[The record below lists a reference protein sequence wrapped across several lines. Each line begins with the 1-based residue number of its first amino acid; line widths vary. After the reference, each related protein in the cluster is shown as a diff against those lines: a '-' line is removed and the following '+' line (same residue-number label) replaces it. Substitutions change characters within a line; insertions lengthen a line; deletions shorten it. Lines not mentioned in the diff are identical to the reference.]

1 MTEGFPRLEQRFKS
15 MGGPARLVIN
25 ATSGQGPHLNTIA
38 TQVRTMLDALEARY
52 SRYRV
57 GSIVSV
63 INQRAGSGVFTKVDP
78 ETQALL
84 DLAGRLWDASGGLFD
99 ITSGP
104 LRHAWDFRAEGG
116 ADPAQI
122 EPALTL
128 VGWEQIEWLES
139 SLHLPTPGMEI
150 DLGGLVKEY
159 AADSTVSLMRD
170 LNVTSAMIELAGDV
184 ATIGD
189 SEDATPWR
197 VGIQDPEGTG
207 SVCAVRLSN
216 AAIATSGNYARRIGF
231 QGKQYGHLLNPKT
244 GWPVEG
250 PTSVSV
256 VDGHCLTA
264 GAVATVACLHAEKAA
279 RAWLEHAALPWL
291 MVSTTGKRS
300 GPIADRVAAPA

>member
-1 MTEGFPRLEQRFKS
+1 

-25 ATSGQGPHLNTIA
+25 ATSGLSPHPDTIA
-38 TQVRTMLDALEARY
+38 AKVRTLMNTLEARY

-63 INQRAGSGVFTKVDP
+63 INQRAGSGVFTEVDP

-99 ITSGP
+99 VTSGP
-104 LRHAWDFRAEGG
+104 LRQAWDFRAEGG

-150 DLGGLVKEY
+150 DLGGLAKEY
-159 AADSTVSLMRD
+159 AADKAVSLMRD

-189 SEDATPWR
+189 SEYATPWR

-207 SVCAVRLSN
+207 SVCAVQLSN

-231 QGKQYGHLLNPKT
+231 EGKQYGHLLNPKT

-256 VDGHCLTA
+256 VDSHCLTA

-300 GPIADRVAAPA
+300 GPIADRLAAPA

>member
-1 MTEGFPRLEQRFKS
+1 M
-15 MGGPARLVIN
+15 M
-25 ATSGQGPHLNTIA
+25 
-38 TQVRTMLDALEARY
+38 DALEARY

-63 INQRAGSGVFTKVDP
+63 INQRAGSGVFTEVDP

-84 DLAGRLWDASGGLFD
+84 ELAGRLWDASGGLFD

-104 LRHAWDFRAEGG
+104 LRRAWDFRAEGG
-116 ADPAQI
+116 ANPDQI

-150 DLGGLVKEY
+150 DLGGLAKEY
-159 AADSTVSLMRD
+159 AADNAVSLMRD

-207 SVCAVRLSN
+207 SVCAVQLSN
-216 AAIATSGNYARRIGF
+216 AAIATSGNYARRICLE
-231 QGKQYGHLLNPKT
+231 GKQYGHLLNPKT

-256 VDGHCLTA
+256 VDSHCLTA

>member
-1 MTEGFPRLEQRFKS
+1 
-15 MGGPARLVIN
+15 MGGPARLVLN
-25 ATSGQGPHLNTIA
+25 SKHGQKLDLENIA
-38 TQVRTMLDALEARY
+38 KQLRTLLGAMESRY
-52 SRYRV
+52 SRYRA

-63 INQRAGSGVFTKVDP
+63 INQRAGSGIFTELDP
-78 ETQALL
+78 ETKALL
-84 DLAGRLWDASGGLFD
+84 ELAGRLWDESGGLFD

-104 LRHAWDFRAEGG
+104 LRQAWDFRAKGG

-122 EPALTL
+122 KPALAL
-128 VGWEQIEWLES
+128 VGWEQIEWRES

-150 DLGGLVKEY
+150 DLGGLAKEY
-159 AADSTVSLMRD
+159 AADSAVSLMRD

-189 SEDATPWR
+189 SEDSTPWR

-207 SVCAVRLSN
+207 SLCAVQLSN
-216 AAIATSGNYARRIGF
+216 AAVATSGNYARHIGF
-231 QGKQYGHLLNPKT
+231 EGKQYGHLLNPKT

-256 VDGHCLTA
+256 VDSHCLTA
-264 GAVATVACLHAEKAA
+264 GAVATVACLQAEKAA

-291 MVSTTGKRS
+291 MVSTTGQRS
-300 GPIADRVAAPA
+300 GPIADRVTALT